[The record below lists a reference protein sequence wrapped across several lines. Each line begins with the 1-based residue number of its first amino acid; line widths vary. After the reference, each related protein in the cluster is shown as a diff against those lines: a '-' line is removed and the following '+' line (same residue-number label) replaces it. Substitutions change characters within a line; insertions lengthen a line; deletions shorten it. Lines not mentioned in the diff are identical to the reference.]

1 MCFASEGQLMYDN
14 ILVPFDGTEEAQKG
28 AKHAV
33 DLAASVGATVHA
45 LYVIDLPGTPRTVY
59 IRDDEEEMR
68 AEYEKY
74 GEEVTSEVCDM
85 AAERD
90 VDCAQVLQSGTIH
103 EEIVEYAE
111 DNPVD
116 LIVMGSAYR
125 GALGMVFGGNVERV
139 VRGSSVPVT
148 TVRMQVD
155 E

>member
-1 MCFASEGQLMYDN
+1 MYDK
-14 ILVPFDGTEEAQKG
+14 ILVPFDGTDEAQKG

-111 DNPVD
+111 DNAVD

>member
-1 MCFASEGQLMYDN
+1 MYDT
-14 ILVPFDGTEEAQKG
+14 ILVPFDGTDEAQKG

-45 LYVIDLPGTPRTVY
+45 LYVVDLPGTPRTVY

-68 AEYEKY
+68 EEYRKY
-74 GEEVTSEVCDM
+74 GEEVTSEVCNM
-85 AAERD
+85 AAERN
-90 VDCAQVLQSGTIH
+90 VDCVQALQSGTVH
-103 EEIVEYAE
+103 EEVVEYAE
-111 DNPVD
+111 DNEVD

-125 GALGMVFGGNVERV
+125 GTLGAVFGGNVERV

-148 TVRMQVD
+148 TIRMRVD

>member
-1 MCFASEGQLMYDN
+1 MYDN

-90 VDCAQVLQSGTIH
+90 VDYAQVLQSGTIH

-148 TVRMQVD
+148 TVRMRVD

>member
-1 MCFASEGQLMYDN
+1 MYDN

-148 TVRMQVD
+148 TVRMRVD

>member
-1 MCFASEGQLMYDN
+1 MYDN

-85 AAERD
+85 AAERN

-111 DNPVD
+111 NNPVD

-148 TVRMQVD
+148 TVRMRVD

>member
-1 MCFASEGQLMYDN
+1 MYDN

-68 AEYEKY
+68 AEYENY

-90 VDCAQVLQSGTIH
+90 VDCAQVLQSGAIH

-148 TVRMQVD
+148 TVRMRVD

>member
-1 MCFASEGQLMYDN
+1 MYDN

-111 DNPVD
+111 DNAVD